1 MSELS
6 NTETK
11 LPEDYRL
18 AVRAETDKLKPAFM
32 SQAQWDEMQD
42 EIERNTA
49 VLFAAMMKAAAA
61 YEADNPD
68 EKPEPAPDYGHLPQ
82 PIEEFLQEQGLPGI
96 DPMTKV

>member
-32 SQAQWDEMQD
+32 SQAQWDEFQD
-42 EIERNTA
+42 EIERDTA
-49 VLFAAMMKAAAA
+49 VTFAAMMKTAAA

-82 PIEEFLQEQGLPGI
+82 PIEEFLSERGLPAI